1 MPARK
6 PTSKTGSRPQQGDD
20 AVRAQL
26 ERTLHELSNMGPRS
40 EPSEVVAAVE
50 SVMATVQ
57 GDLSAVNLKLYAEI
71 EALSRYIANA
81 KAEIAQVRPD
91 EIRTTH
97 LPTATDELE
106 AIVGSTEAATNQ
118 IFEAVEGI
126 EEIAGALDEA
136 TAQKLTDHVTKV
148 YEACSFQDI
157 TGQRITKVVK
167 ALQEIEQKVD
177 TLLAAFGEEAAQA
190 RAERE
195 APQEKTPES
204 PADADRGLMN
214 GPASPGEESVSQDD
228 IDALLASFD

>member
-1 MPARK
+1 MAARNTRQHGDK
-6 PTSKTGSRPQQGDD
+6 QGDD

-26 ERTLHELSNMGPRS
+26 ERTLQDLSKLGPRS
-40 EPSEVVAAVE
+40 EPSEISDAVE
-50 SVMATVQ
+50 SVMATVD
-57 GDLSAVNLKLYAEI
+57 GDLSAVNMKLYAEI

-106 AIVGSTEAATNQ
+106 AIVGATEQATNQ

-126 EEIAGALDEA
+126 EEVAATLDEG
-136 TAQKLTDHVTKV
+136 TAQKITDHVTSV

-157 TGQRITKVVK
+157 TGQRITKVVT
-167 ALQEIEQKVD
+167 ALQQIETKVD
-177 TLLAAFGEEAAQA
+177 TLLSAFGEEAAQA
-190 RAERE
+190 RKKNRAETGETADRAASAE
-195 APQEKTPES
+195 
-204 PADADRGLMN
+204 DADKALMN
-214 GPASPGEESVSQDD
+214 GPAAPGDDAVSQDD